1 MADLKPLIRVR
12 KHGVEQRQKVLSELY
27 RKAEQLAQEKR
38 DLLTRLDE
46 EQAHLEEMDVQMLS
60 YFGPYSDA
68 VHERVEEID
77 KAAKTLDARI
87 EIARDDIR
95 RAFADLKKVEITQE
109 RREEEEEKARNQKES
124 KELDD
129 IGVDR
134 FLRNQ
139 EEE

>member
-27 RKAEQLAQEKR
+27 RKAEALAQEKR

-87 EIARDDIR
+87 EIARDDIG
-95 RAFADLKKVEITQE
+95 RAFAELKKVEITQE
-109 RREEEEEKARNQKES
+109 RREDEEEKARNDKES

-129 IGVDR
+129 IAIEGYR
-134 FLRNQ
+134 RKQ

>member
-12 KHGVEQRQKVLSELY
+12 KHGIDQRQKALSDLY
-27 RKAEQLAQEKR
+27 RKAEALANEKAT
-38 DLLTRLDE
+38 LLENLDN
-46 EQAHLEEMDVQMLS
+46 EQARLVEMDVQMLS

-77 KAAKTLDARI
+77 KAAKTLEARI
-87 EIARDDIR
+87 EIAREDIR
-95 RAFADLKKVEITQE
+95 RAFAELKKVEITQE
-109 RREEEEEKARNQKES
+109 RREEKEEKERNDKEA

-129 IGVDR
+129 IAIEGFRRKV
-134 FLRNQ
+134 